1 MKRAIIILLVG
12 MLSGI
17 AAHEAWFTAR
27 RPGPSDSLDAQLLW
41 MRAYLRLDGEQYARL
56 KVLHEELSPK
66 LRELGEEVSRAR
78 LTSQAFE
85 ERRRKSGEVDFL
97 AFARFVQARR
107 EVDAECSESTRGLVA
122 AALSV
127 MTPEQRNRYLE
138 MVTPV
143 LETPP
148 GRSYD

>member
-1 MKRAIIILLVG
+1 MKRAIIILLAG
-12 MLSGI
+12 LLSGV
-17 AAHEAWFTAR
+17 AAHESWFTAR
-27 RPGPSDSLDAQLLW
+27 QPGPSNSLDAQLLW
-41 MRAYLRLDGEQYARL
+41 MRTYLRLDGEQYARL

-66 LRELGEEVSRAR
+66 LRELGEEVARAR
-78 LTSQAFE
+78 LTSRAFE
-85 ERRRKSGEVDFL
+85 ERRRRSGEVDFL
-97 AFARFVQARR
+97 AFAQFVRERR

-143 LETPP
+143 IEAPP
-148 GRSYD
+148 GGSLD